1 MKKWFAV
8 LLAIVCL
15 FGVLSIGN
23 AEERVKVKTADG
35 TEFYETGLPIVDPD
49 QNVELT
55 IWGVTSASDP
65 NTFEMCKKYEEETGI
80 HINWIGVSEDGLEER
95 KNLMWAS
102 GDYPDILGPS
112 IPNDSDINM
121 YGPMGIIIPLNEY
134 IDKYLNTFR
143 ANCGGEEV
151 WNNVW
156 GKLTYPDG
164 NIYAFPTVMDY
175 FNCDNT
181 VPSINIDWLEKLGMK
196 MPETP
201 EEFVE
206 YLRAVKTQ
214 DPNGNGKADE
224 IPFVTQN
231 WRGIFES
238 YAVAGWTGELAG
250 IKYIEDGKV
259 VYPVSSDAVKEAARW
274 LHQIYEEGL
283 MDPEIYTQDENMMK
297 GKAQGDELIYG
308 FSTVWREGNVFGE
321 KNSLSYFPMKPLQ
334 GKDGKRLWY
343 GTKDRSLVSS
353 QWCVTSACKYP
364 EIAARFVDY
373 LYDPLMSL
381 QSDYGPV
388 GIALEEQA
396 DGTYKQITPAGY
408 STIAEWF
415 IDNHF
420 QQMPRL
426 EIGTFLTCNDG
437 KGILYTDPEQLT
449 WTQMTERYTAEIGGY
464 QKNVQD
470 MIVGEYVTTAFPGV
484 KPTQEETDELQ
495 LLEGDFTKYVEES
508 LTRFVT
514 GEMSIDNDWDAYVQR
529 VNELGYERLMAIYQQ
544 QYDRYASGLN

>member
-1 MKKWFAV
+1 MKKWFAI

-23 AEERVKVKTADG
+23 AEERVKVKAADG

-80 HINWIGVSEDGLEER
+80 HINWIGVSQDGLEER

-134 IDKYLNTFR
+134 IDKYPNTFR

-201 EEFVE
+201 DEFVE

-231 WRGIFES
+231 WRGI
-238 YAVAGWTGELAG
+238 
-250 IKYIEDGKV
+250 
-259 VYPVSSDAVKEAARW
+259 
-274 LHQIYEEGL
+274 
-283 MDPEIYTQDENMMK
+283 
-297 GKAQGDELIYG
+297 
-308 FSTVWREGNVFGE
+308 
-321 KNSLSYFPMKPLQ
+321 LSPMQ
-334 GKDGKRLWY
+334 
-343 GTKDRSLVSS
+343 
-353 QWCVTSACKYP
+353 
-364 EIAARFVDY
+364 
-373 LYDPLMSL
+373 
-381 QSDYGPV
+381 
-388 GIALEEQA
+388 
-396 DGTYKQITPAGY
+396 
-408 STIAEWF
+408 
-415 IDNHF
+415 
-420 QQMPRL
+420 
-426 EIGTFLTCNDG
+426 
-437 KGILYTDPEQLT
+437 
-449 WTQMTERYTAEIGGY
+449 
-464 QKNVQD
+464 
-470 MIVGEYVTTAFPGV
+470 
-484 KPTQEETDELQ
+484 
-495 LLEGDFTKYVEES
+495 
-508 LTRFVT
+508 
-514 GEMSIDNDWDAYVQR
+514 
-529 VNELGYERLMAIYQQ
+529 
-544 QYDRYASGLN
+544 